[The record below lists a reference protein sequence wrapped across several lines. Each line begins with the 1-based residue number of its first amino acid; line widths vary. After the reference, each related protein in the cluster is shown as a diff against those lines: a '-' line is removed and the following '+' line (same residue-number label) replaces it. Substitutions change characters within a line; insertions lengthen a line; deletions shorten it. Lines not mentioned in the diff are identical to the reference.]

1 MTFSWRIRNPI
12 GLIEVKL
19 GSRHAS
25 GIGRPT
31 PPADERL
38 GLSPGRLAIGEARG
52 ETMKKILIMLAGV
65 SGLGLA
71 ACDVD
76 QTKNAQLPDV
86 DVNVSGGQAP
96 EFNVTGPEVNVGME
110 NRTVQVPDVDVKV
123 PAENAQ

>member
-1 MTFSWRIRNPI
+1 
-12 GLIEVKL
+12 
-19 GSRHAS
+19 
-25 GIGRPT
+25 
-31 PPADERL
+31 
-38 GLSPGRLAIGEARG
+38 
-52 ETMKKILIMLAGV
+52 MKKTLILLAAA

-110 NRTVQVPDVDVKV
+110 NKTVQVPDVDVKI

>member
-1 MTFSWRIRNPI
+1 
-12 GLIEVKL
+12 
-19 GSRHAS
+19 
-25 GIGRPT
+25 
-31 PPADERL
+31 
-38 GLSPGRLAIGEARG
+38 
-52 ETMKKILIMLAGV
+52 MKKILILLAAA
-65 SGLGLA
+65 SGLA

-76 QTKNAQLPDV
+76 QTQNAQLPDV